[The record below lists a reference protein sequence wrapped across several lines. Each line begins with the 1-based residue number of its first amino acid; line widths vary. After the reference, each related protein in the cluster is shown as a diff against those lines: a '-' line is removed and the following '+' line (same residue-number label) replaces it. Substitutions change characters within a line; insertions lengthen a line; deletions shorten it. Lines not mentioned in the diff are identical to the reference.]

1 MALPHGAMGCLQF
14 VIVVFSDHTHLL
26 FLATIKQKVD
36 PCLRENWKFRDK
48 LGEMDGFLLKGER
61 LIVPKVMHKNVPK
74 GIHKEML
81 DKIYNVSHLGVQ
93 KCLRRGQEI
102 VFGRELMVK
111 SGIKLLHV
119 KSVMNSEIS
128 KQSNL

>member
-1 MALPHGAMGCLQF
+1 MTPVRLEPAALRSRVKHSTTEP
-14 VIVVFSDHTHLL
+14 
-26 FLATIKQKVD
+26 
-36 PCLRENWKFRDK
+36 LRS
-48 LGEMDGFLLKGER
+48 LEMDGFLLKGER
-61 LIVPKVMHKNVPK
+61 LIVPKVMHKIVPK

-81 DKIYNVSHLGVQ
+81 DKIYNVSDLGVQ